1 MLIFL
6 YRIKMTGKIL
16 KFDNIEIKSHK
27 SKQTIDLNLVDLS
40 KIAILDKFKRTDD
53 GFIIL
58 LVTKKM
64 ISLILCLLFCLK

>member
-1 MLIFL
+1 
-6 YRIKMTGKIL
+6 MTRKTLKI
-16 KFDNIEIKSHK
+16 DNIEIKSHK

-40 KIAILDKFKRTDD
+40 KIAISDKFNHTDD

-64 ISLILCLLFCLK
+64 IPLILCLLFCLK

>member
-1 MLIFL
+1 
-6 YRIKMTGKIL
+6 MTGKTL
-16 KFDNIEIKSHK
+16 KFDNIEINNKQFHK

-40 KIAILDKFKRTDD
+40 KIAISDKFNHTDD

-64 ISLILCLLFCLK
+64 IPLILCLLFCLKWVDT